1 MTETDEM
8 KMCFD
13 EMEKLNAKME
23 ALREKRKVEEEK
35 RLLRELTM
43 EPNLKVLKT
52 WLDDYREAKRVDIEN
67 INKTVCEDKKKRVI
81 NQIKNISS
89 DMIRSHKA
97 YEELSQHEKDRM
109 MSRANSGADY
119 HPSKYRNV
127 DFDELEKMLVSVEYD
142 HYNVLTEKLL
152 IINQI
157 YNLRPKPK
165 PTNDEVVKSHIQAT
179 YNMFNIINKRLD
191 DIETKLSS
199 NTTIT
204 KRDFQPSG
212 W

>member
-13 EMEKLNAKME
+13 EMEKLKAKME
-23 ALREKRKVEEEK
+23 ALEKQKNVDEEK

-52 WLDDYREAKRVDIEN
+52 WLDDYQSSL
-67 INKTVCEDKKKRVI
+67 KK
-81 NQIKNISS
+81 QT
-89 DMIRSHKA
+89 
-97 YEELSQHEKDRM
+97 KDQLGQRT
-109 MSRANSGADY
+109 
-119 HPSKYRNV
+119 
-127 DFDELEKMLVSVEYD
+127 L
-142 HYNVLTEKLL
+142 YNVKNFSTRMSESDSGRPTGQYYNQPSEFMEKY
-152 IINQI
+152 I
-157 YNLRPKPK
+157 
-165 PTNDEVVKSHIQAT
+165 DST

-199 NTTIT
+199 NTTTT
-204 KRDFQPSG
+204 KKDFQPSG

>member
-13 EMEKLNAKME
+13 EMEKLKAIME
-23 ALREKRKVEEEK
+23 ALCEKRKVEEEK
-35 RLLRELTM
+35 RLLHELTM
-43 EPNLKVLKT
+43 EPNLNVLKT

-81 NQIKNISS
+81 NEIKIKSS

-97 YEELSQHEKDRM
+97 YEELSQHAKDRIM
-109 MSRANSGADY
+109 SGADR
-119 HPSKYRNV
+119 PFKYRNV

-142 HYNVLTEKLL
+142 QYNVLTEKLL

-157 YNLRPKPK
+157 YNLHSKPK
-165 PTNDEVVKSHIQAT
+165 PTKDEVVESHIHAT

-199 NTTIT
+199 NTTTT

>member
-13 EMEKLNAKME
+13 EMEKLKAKME
-23 ALREKRKVEEEK
+23 ALEKQKNVDEEK

-52 WLDDYREAKRVDIEN
+52 WLDDYQSSL
-67 INKTVCEDKKKRVI
+67 KK
-81 NQIKNISS
+81 QT
-89 DMIRSHKA
+89 
-97 YEELSQHEKDRM
+97 KDQLGQRT
-109 MSRANSGADY
+109 
-119 HPSKYRNV
+119 
-127 DFDELEKMLVSVEYD
+127 L
-142 HYNVLTEKLL
+142 YNVKNFSTHMSVRSRDSGRPTGQYYNQPSEFMEKY
-152 IINQI
+152 I
-157 YNLRPKPK
+157 
-165 PTNDEVVKSHIQAT
+165 DST

-199 NTTIT
+199 NTTTT
-204 KRDFQPSG
+204 KKDFQPSG